1 MEADVEEGSAHSCPW
16 PAALLSSLQTT
27 LPGAHKRC
35 QVATS
40 TSWPGR
46 LWMVRPS
53 PGMAAC
59 DKELSPAV
67 RDSTCICS
75 SLRARP
81 RAQGHCPSLSSVQ
94 RRGSAKAAC
103 STLGWDSFAQFQ
115 LQSRTLFMAQ
125 LSVLSAPRSLPSHA
139 GGWAS
144 TQHPVHTK
152 PILLGPFFFVFPSL
166 KPSRVQAAHATPQL
180 QIKAVPVPN

>member
-1 MEADVEEGSAHSCPW
+1 MEAGPHMEADVEEGSAHSCPW

-139 GGWAS
+139 GA
-144 TQHPVHTK
+144 
-152 PILLGPFFFVFPSL
+152 GPPHSIQFTPNQFYWGHFFLYFLPLNPPGF
-166 KPSRVQAAHATPQL
+166 RQL
-180 QIKAVPVPN
+180 MPPHSYR